1 MMRSMKGVVLR
12 VAQGLG
18 AASRSDEVD
27 AWSSAWGNIA
37 PHSGFVVRDN
47 GGHHDGVGV
56 SMDNTSSSWQQDACD
71 AGELD
76 TLSLFGVADGT
87 ETINEAA
94 AGGGGGGSDG
104 SSQRS
109 ASSRYR
115 PAKRHTAEQ
124 IRHLEAVFRRCSHPD
139 EKVRAELAEMLDME
153 ERQVKFWFQNRRT
166 QRKVHCERRHGVEL
180 QLENERLNAENKA
193 MREAMLDKICFRCGG
208 PVGPAAAAA
217 KDTPEKRRLRSEN
230 AKLADELLRATA
242 VLAQVT
248 TQDEEGP
255 QYGGAFNNVV
265 VDDDIGAGLLVGP
278 PTPLPSV
285 YSSSP

>member
-1 MMRSMKGVVLR
+1 
-12 VAQGLG
+12 
-18 AASRSDEVD
+18 
-27 AWSSAWGNIA
+27 
-37 PHSGFVVRDN
+37 
-47 GGHHDGVGV
+47 
-56 SMDNTSSSWQQDACD
+56 MDNTSSWQQDACD

-76 TLSLFGVADGT
+76 TMSLFGVADGT
-87 ETINEAA
+87 ETIDEAA
-94 AGGGGGGSDG
+94 AGGGGGG
-104 SSQRS
+104 SQRS

-124 IRHLEAVFRRCSHPD
+124 IRRLEAVFRRCSHPD

-166 QRKVHCERRHGVEL
+166 QRKVHCERRHGLEL

-193 MREAMLDKICFRCGG
+193 MREAMRDKICFRCGG
-208 PVGPAAAAA
+208 PVEPAAAA
-217 KDTPEKRRLRSEN
+217 KDTPEQRRLRSEN